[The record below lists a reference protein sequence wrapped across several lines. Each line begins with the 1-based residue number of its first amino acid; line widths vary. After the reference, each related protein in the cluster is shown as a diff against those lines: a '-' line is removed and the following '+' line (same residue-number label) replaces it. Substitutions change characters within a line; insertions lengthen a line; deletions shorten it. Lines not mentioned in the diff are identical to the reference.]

1 MANEIKKQNIQEI
14 PSIKYDREQMVPD
27 IIERKKWNLIYI
39 MMCVIG
45 IIATI
50 FISMWVSKIEAL
62 KRDIASQQVR
72 YCNYKPK
79 VDKLKQLGQTLKIND
94 LLVSQFML
102 ESLYFADAKSYE
114 IINSIKSFFN
124 SEKVKSL
131 VWSFEV
137 TSVVLSTDNVV
148 AGAANQLNSMEV
160 IPVRIEWRY
169 ASFTDLTNMVSIL
182 KRMSPIIAVN
192 EIEFL
197 ANNTVTFKGT
207 LFNFKK
213 NLFLYEYTDSYK
225 EVNDILLAKEE
236 FQKNK
241 EFFDKFLEDKDL
253 ALDKMGIT
261 KIYDCKQYE
270 DILTINGLM
279 PAKSDFVKQ
288 CKDIETLVNDNKSE
302 LDRTFQAFI
311 QKAGSSSANKLY
323 VAPSLDY
330 SEKEVG
336 TTCSAIAPITVKE

>member
-1 MANEIKKQNIQEI
+1 MANEIKKNNIQEL
-14 PSIKYDREQMVPD
+14 PTIKYDREQMVPD

-39 MMCVIG
+39 MMCVVG
-45 IIATI
+45 ILATI
-50 FISMWVSKIEAL
+50 FISMWVSKIESL
-62 KRDIASQQVR
+62 KRDIAAQQVR

-79 VDKLKQLGQTLKIND
+79 VDKLKSLWQSLKIND

-102 ESLYFADAKSYE
+102 ESLYFSDAKSYE

-137 TSVVLSTDNVV
+137 SSVVLNTDMTPDGST
-148 AGAANQLNSMEV
+148 NQLNTMEI
-160 IPVRIEWRY
+160 IPVRIEGKY
-169 ASFTDLTNMVSIL
+169 ASFTDLTNMVSVL

-225 EVNDILLAKEE
+225 EVNDILKAKEQ

-253 ALDKMGIT
+253 ALDKMWVA

-270 DILTINGLM
+270 DILTLNGLM
-279 PAKSDFVKQ
+279 PAKSDYVKQ
-288 CKDIETLVNDNKSE
+288 CKEIENLVNTNKEE
-302 LDRTFQAFI
+302 LDRTFQLFI
-311 QKAGSSSANKLY
+311 QKAGSSSSNKLY
-323 VAPSLDY
+323 VAPAIDY
-330 SEKEVG
+330 SEQEVG
-336 TTCSAIAPITVKE
+336 TNCSSISPITVKE